1 MNAQQLH
8 LGGVCLIADQHTA
21 PDLPHLVLV
30 EGGPQ
35 AIKSYKKL
43 MLRRIN
49 WSQPAAKPT
58 AEETAD
64 ATLQDIEATK
74 ESKGGECVLVWEGV
88 AKKKSFEKWK
98 VVDIRTEHEARR
110 ILSEKGQEHI
120 WNMVISYQTMRA
132 VGEEPEDIKKLL
144 L

>member
-1 MNAQQLH
+1 
-8 LGGVCLIADQHTA
+8 
-21 PDLPHLVLV
+21 
-30 EGGPQ
+30 
-35 AIKSYKKL
+35 

-49 WSQPAAKPT
+49 WSQPTVKPT

-64 ATLQDIEATK
+64 ATMQEIEDAK

-120 WNMVISYQTMRA
+120 WNMVISY
-132 VGEEPEDIKKLL
+132 
-144 L
+144 